1 MMDAPADAEDIA
13 VPEYEED
20 IDEAFI
26 GPEINAEEFYDDE
39 YEEESTALL
48 GCPNSIQ
55 S

>member
-1 MMDAPADAEDIA
+1 MNASAYAEDIE
-13 VPEYEED
+13 VPEYDED
-20 IDEAFI
+20 IDEAFT
-26 GPEINAEEFYDDE
+26 GPGINAEEFYDDE